1 MGKNVIWKEIAKAY
15 LKTIARFVGARWVSP
30 RDSQDDPECAVM
42 EIDLDLTPD
51 ALNFLGAFIMLL
63 ARHDQRVNTDHPV
76 FQYLGNKAE
85 NRDDASVTFKVSLK
99 ERKAPAVKQNATG
112 L

>member
-1 MGKNVIWKEIAKAY
+1 MGRAVWKELAKAY
-15 LKTIARFVGARWVSP
+15 LKSIARFVGARWVSP
-30 RDSQDDPECAVM
+30 RESHDDPECAVM

-63 ARHDQRVNTDHPV
+63 ARHDPRVNTDHPV
-76 FQYLGNKAE
+76 FQYLGTKAE
-85 NRDDASVTFKVSLK
+85 NREDASVTFNVSLK

-112 L
+112 V